1 VLQKVNKEEQIAI
14 QMVVVSGLI
23 IMTFSA
29 MIETKKMSG
38 KLGKKRRKKDE
49 KKNQTDKSINIMLTD
64 DMIGLKGLKL
74 PIST

>member
-38 KLGKKRRKKDE
+38 KLGKKRRKK
-49 KKNQTDKSINIMLTD
+49 KIKLTRA
-64 DMIGLKGLKL
+64 
-74 PIST
+74 

>member
-38 KLGKKRRKKDE
+38 KLGKKRQKKTK